1 MALMTP
7 AQISDR
13 IYEEREYFISDRDRA
28 THELADSLTPVYT
41 ADIIAEWAQLPS
53 DRSDIWREFTDV
65 PTEETTITD
74 LMKVDLFWYYHE
86 EIVSALD
93 EIHLCETELPA
104 PLYYATAHFTGAGLV
119 KCHGCSYTCASWD
132 CPCDFSDHECETETN

>member
-1 MALMTP
+1 MALTTP

-28 THELADSLTPVYT
+28 THELADSLTPVYYSE
-41 ADIIAEWAQLPS
+41 IIEEWRELPS
-53 DRSDIWREFTDV
+53 EFSDAWQEFGSV
-65 PTEETTITD
+65 ENATISSLMTTD
-74 LMKVDLFWYYHE
+74 LWLYYHAQIE
-86 EIVSALD
+86 RALD

-104 PLYYATAHFTGAGLV
+104 PLYYATAHFTGAGVV

-132 CPCDFSDHECETETN
+132 CPCDFSDHECVIENN